1 MTYPPPADD
10 PYRAADPYAL
20 PAAPPPAA
28 PVSWGPSSAVQPYSG
43 VPGGYG
49 YGPPVSDKSKVVAG
63 LLQMLPGFLLGL
75 GGIGRLYA
83 GHTTLGILQLGATLV
98 GWASFWCG
106 IFLILPLFI
115 YAAVW
120 LWFVIDGIILM
131 AGNPVDGQG
140 RPLRS

>member
-1 MTYPPPADD
+1 MTHPPSD
-10 PYRAADPYAL
+10 PYHAGDPYAL
-20 PAAPPPAA
+20 PAAAPA
-28 PVSWGPSSAVQPYSG
+28 SWGGSAVQPYSA

-49 YGPPVSDKSKVVAG
+49 HGPAMSDKSKVVAG

-106 IFLILPLFI
+106 IFLIVPL
-115 YAAVW
+115 
-120 LWFVIDGIILM
+120 
-131 AGNPVDGQG
+131 
-140 RPLRS
+140 